1 MSIKDQLRAAILSGG
16 AEGSSEHPSNIV
28 SIQLSSGYVAPAN
41 GAIYFNGKANETGGM
56 AVSITKN
63 NGLGS
68 AVTAK
73 VDATWLNSVS
83 LRVRKGDVIS
93 FGSYNLSDVHVYF
106 VSLVGGAKSP
116 VAQLFWRAVPCLR
129 NCLTRALT
137 PIADRIEACTTSI
150 SRYTLGMGKFT
161 ISRSYRQLT
170 AGCIWRDTERCATSL
185 LYRTA
190 FKVRRV
196 KRLQVTRGA
205 PRGFEFAKDRNT
217 RCGRMPARM
226 RSLCSIPTSAHNLCF
241 GGASYD

>member
-28 SIQLSSGYVAPAN
+28 SIQLLSGYVAPAN

-106 VSLVGGAKSP
+106 VSLVGG
-116 VAQLFWRAVPCLR
+116 
-129 NCLTRALT
+129 
-137 PIADRIEACTTSI
+137 
-150 SRYTLGMGKFT
+150 G
-161 ISRSYRQLT
+161 
-170 AGCIWRDTERCATSL
+170 
-185 LYRTA
+185 
-190 FKVRRV
+190 
-196 KRLQVTRGA
+196 
-205 PRGFEFAKDRNT
+205 
-217 RCGRMPARM
+217 
-226 RSLCSIPTSAHNLCF
+226 
-241 GGASYD
+241 